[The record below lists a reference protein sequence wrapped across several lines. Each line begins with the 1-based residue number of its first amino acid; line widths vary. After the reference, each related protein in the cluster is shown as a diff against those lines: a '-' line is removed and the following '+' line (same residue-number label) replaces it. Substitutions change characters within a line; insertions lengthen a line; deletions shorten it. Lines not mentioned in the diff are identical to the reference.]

1 VKPPAF
7 DYARPRT
14 VDEALAL
21 RERHGDDAVFLAG
34 GQSLMLSLNFR
45 LAAPG
50 LVIDLNG
57 IASLARVETRAD
69 GSLVAGAMTRHRFF
83 ETSALVADR
92 LPLVARAM
100 SSVAHV
106 AVRNRGTIGGSLCH
120 ADPSAEWP
128 ALCIACDASI
138 VLQGRAGSRRLAAAD
153 FSRGLFTT
161 AIAPGELLSE
171 VVFPPWPKR
180 RGWGFEEVSRR
191 RGDFALV
198 GVSCTLDLDDSGVCV
213 DARVVVFGAGDRPVL
228 LSRAVAPLHDRRVDD
243 GVLRAVAARAREE
256 VACRSDHHAS
266 ADYRSRLVEALTHR
280 ALTHAL
286 RSVS

>member
-1 VKPPAF
+1 MKPPAF
-7 DYARPRT
+7 DYVRPAT

-21 RERHGDDAVFLAG
+21 RDRHGDDAVFLAG
-34 GQSLMLSLNFR
+34 GQSLMPSMNFR

-50 LVIDLNG
+50 IVIDLNG
-57 IASLARVETRAD
+57 IAALAGVEAHAD

-83 ETSALVADR
+83 ETSPLIAER
-92 LPLVARAM
+92 LPLLSRAM
-100 SSVAHV
+100 ASVAHV

-138 VLQGRAGSRRLAAAD
+138 VLQSSAGSRRVAAD
-153 FSRGLFTT
+153 EFSLGVFTT
-161 AIAPGELLSE
+161 AIAAGELLTA
-171 VVFPPWPKR
+171 VAFPPWPKR

-191 RGDFALV
+191 LGDFALV
-198 GVSCTLDLDDSGVCV
+198 GIACVVDLDASGCCA
-213 DARVVVFGAGDRPVL
+213 DARLVVFGAGDRPVL
-228 LSRAVAPLHDRRVDD
+228 ASRAVEALRGCRVDD
-243 GVLRAVAARAREE
+243 GALRTAAARARAD

-266 ADYRSRLVEALTHR
+266 AGYRSRLVEALTHR

-286 RSVS
+286 HSAS